1 MPRLPLIEDL
11 TKGPIPPGSNLLV
24 EFDPASQ
31 WYNASLAIAAGW
43 LKSGGRIWYFVNSQP
58 PDNIRKRLTSLG
70 VPVEELEREDKLRIH
85 DVFTATLGQKSKE
98 KYAAESLKVQEL
110 SIQFSREDMRGPPE
124 PDLIRIAEN
133 ASTVARF
140 NDEKAWVEF
149 LLTRGLPAGSM
160 QKLIGIRGIA
170 KGVHSEW
177 AYKQLE
183 TAADGIIDFRL
194 DESADPPQNL
204 IRLRSMR
211 NVGFD
216 GRWHVIKVAENFEVT
231 LEK

>member
-1 MPRLPLIEDL
+1 MIPLIDDL
-11 TKGPIPPGSNLLV
+11 TVNQISPGSNILV

-31 WYNASLAIAAGW
+31 WYNASLGIAEGW
-43 LKSGGRIWYFVNSQP
+43 LRSGGRVWYFVNAQSPENVRLQF
-58 PDNIRKRLTSLG
+58 KRLGANTDN
-70 VPVEELEREDKLRIH
+70 LEKEDMLRVY

-98 KYAAESLKVQEL
+98 KYAGDSLKVADL
-110 SIQFSREDMRGPPE
+110 SISFARDQMRGPVT
-124 PDLIRIAEN
+124 PDLLRIADN
-133 ASTVARF
+133 ASTIARF

-149 LLTRGLPAGSM
+149 LLTRGLPAGSL

-216 GRWHVIKVAENFEVT
+216 GRWHKLKIGPKFEVT

>member
-1 MPRLPLIEDL
+1 M
-11 TKGPIPPGSNLLV
+11 G
-24 EFDPASQ
+24 
-31 WYNASLAIAAGW
+31 
-43 LKSGGRIWYFVNSQP
+43 
-58 PDNIRKRLTSLG
+58 
-70 VPVEELEREDKLRIH
+70 
-85 DVFTATLGQKSKE
+85 
-98 KYAAESLKVQEL
+98 
-110 SIQFSREDMRGPPE
+110 
-124 PDLIRIAEN
+124 
-133 ASTVARF
+133 
-140 NDEKAWVEF
+140 
-149 LLTRGLPAGSM
+149 M

-194 DESADPPQNL
+194 DEAVDPPQNL

-216 GRWHVIKVAENFEVT
+216 GRWHLIKIGETFEVT